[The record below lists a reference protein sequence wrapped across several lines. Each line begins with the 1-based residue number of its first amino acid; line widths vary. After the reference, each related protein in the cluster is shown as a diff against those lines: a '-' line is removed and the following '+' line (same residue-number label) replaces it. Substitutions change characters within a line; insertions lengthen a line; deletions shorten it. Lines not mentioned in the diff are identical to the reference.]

1 MVQDSVFIASA
12 KELTAMVDDAATAQV
27 HPIKAGLEDV
37 IVSPS
42 EICFIDGQKGRLLYR
57 GFDVDDLV
65 AHSTFEEVVYL
76 LWHGRLPSQ
85 KELDAHDKALRATAN
100 RRLPPKLLAMLRLF
114 PKKTTP
120 MEILRTGVSALSAFD
135 PDAEDNSREATLRKA
150 VRLVAQLPTLVATWD
165 RIRRGRP
172 PVAPSPRLNIA
183 GNFLYMMT
191 GKKPT
196 PLAAKT
202 FDVALILHADHE
214 FNASTFA
221 SRVTAGTLSDLHSA
235 IVSGIATL
243 KGPLHGGANE
253 QVMLMVEKIKD
264 PARAES
270 WIKNALGDK
279 TRIMGFGH
287 RVYRVEDPRA
297 KHLRRLAS
305 ELGEQIGNT
314 SYVEILDT
322 VARVMG
328 ADKHMF
334 PNVDL
339 YSGAAYAAMG
349 IPTDQFTPIFA
360 LSRVSGWSAH
370 VLEQHG
376 NNRLIRP
383 RSEYTGPTDMKYIP
397 LAER

>member
-1 MVQDSVFIASA
+1 MAD
-12 KELTAMVDDAATAQV
+12 TAANSQV
-27 HPIKAGLEDV
+27 NLIKAGLEDAV
-37 IVSPS
+37 VSTS

-57 GFDVDDLV
+57 GFDVDDL
-65 AHSTFEEVVYL
+65 AAQSTFEETVYL
-76 LWHGRLPSQ
+76 LWYGHLPTK
-85 KELDAHDKALRATAN
+85 KELDAHTKALSATAN
-100 RRLPPKLLAMLRLF
+100 RKLPSKLIDMLRLF

-135 PDAEDNSREATLRKA
+135 PDADDNSREATLRKSI
-150 VRLVAQLPTLVATWD
+150 RLTAQMPTLVAAWE
-165 RIRRGRP
+165 RIRRSRP
-172 PVAPSPRLNIA
+172 LMTPDPKLNLA
-183 GNFLYMMT
+183 GNFLYMMS

-221 SRVTAGTLSDLHSA
+221 ARVTAATLSDVHSGV
-235 IVSGIATL
+235 VSGIGAL

-264 PARAES
+264 PTKAGA
-270 WIKNALGDK
+270 WIKKAIADK
-279 TRIMGFGH
+279 ARLMGFGH

-297 KHLRRLAS
+297 KHLRRLAT
-305 ELGEQIGNT
+305 ELGQQINNM
-314 SYVEILDT
+314 SYVEILNT
-322 VARVMG
+322 VAATVT
-328 ADKHMF
+328 AEKHIY

-360 LSRVSGWSAH
+360 MSRVAGWAAH

-383 RSEYTGPTDMKYIP
+383 RSDYIGATEAQYVP
-397 LAER
+397 LADR